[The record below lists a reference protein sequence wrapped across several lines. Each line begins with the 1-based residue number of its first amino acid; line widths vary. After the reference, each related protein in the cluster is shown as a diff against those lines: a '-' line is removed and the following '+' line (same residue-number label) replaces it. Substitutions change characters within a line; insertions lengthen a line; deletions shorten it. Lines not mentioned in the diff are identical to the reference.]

1 MRFGLLGEKLGHSYS
16 PELHAFFG
24 DYDYELFEVAPGDLG
39 DFLRERDFQGL
50 NVTIP
55 YKTTVHD
62 ICEHLTE
69 AAEAIGSV
77 NTVVKQPDGTLL
89 GDNTDAAGFEGM
101 VWKSRVRV
109 LGRKCLVL
117 GSGGAS
123 LAVRYVLN
131 KLGAGQVVVISRSG
145 EDNYDN
151 LDKHKDASVIVNTTP
166 VGMYP
171 KTGAAPVDL
180 RDFPQCEGV
189 LDIIYNPARTAL
201 IQQAE
206 ALGIPC
212 LGGLYMLVEQARCAS
227 QVFTGKPLP
236 AIRSKEVYSV
246 MSRRKDNRI
255 LIGMPGSGK
264 STVGRILAERLGR
277 PFVDCD
283 TELEKRLGMTA
294 GDYILK
300 AGEEDFRAQ
309 ETAILAQLGK
319 ESGLVIAT
327 GGGCVTRPENYPLLH
342 QNGTIIFLERELSKL
357 PKKGRPLSLRG
368 NLQDMY
374 TIRLP
379 MYRRFADLI
388 VPNDSSP
395 ETVAKNVEEAYEHFS
410 D

>member
-171 KTGAAPVDL
+171 KTGTAPVDL

-283 TELEKRLGMTA
+283 TELEKHLGMTA

-309 ETAILAQLGK
+309 ETAMLAQLGK

-388 VPNDSSP
+388 VPNDGDP
-395 ETVAKNVEEAYEHFS
+395 EAVAKNVEEAYEHFS

>member
-236 AIRSKEVYSV
+236 AIRSKEAYSV

-388 VPNDSSP
+388 VPNDGDP
-395 ETVAKNVEEAYEHFS
+395 EAVAKNVEEAYEHFS

>member
-16 PELHAFFG
+16 PELHALFG

-55 YKTTVHD
+55 YKTTFHD

-101 VWKSRVRV
+101 VRKSRVRV

-171 KTGAAPVDL
+171 KTGTAPVDL

-212 LGGLYMLVEQARCAS
+212 LSGLYMLVEQARCAS

-236 AIRSKEVYSV
+236 AIRSKEAYSV

-283 TELEKRLGMTA
+283 TELEKHLGMTA

-309 ETAILAQLGK
+309 ETAMLAQLGK

-388 VPNDSSP
+388 VPNDGDP
-395 ETVAKNVEEAYEHFS
+395 EAVAKNVEEAYEHFS

>member
-171 KTGAAPVDL
+171 KTGTAPVDL

-236 AIRSKEVYSV
+236 AIRSKEAYSV
-246 MSRRKDNRI
+246 MSRRKDNLI
-255 LIGMPGSGK
+255 FIGMPGSGK

-283 TELEKRLGMTA
+283 TELEKHLGMTA

-309 ETAILAQLGK
+309 ETAMLAQLGK

-342 QNGTIIFLERELSKL
+342 QNGTMIFLERELSKL

-388 VPNDSSP
+388 VPNDGDP
-395 ETVAKNVEEAYEHFS
+395 EAVAKNVEEAYEHFS

>member
-77 NTVVKQPDGTLL
+77 NTVVKKPGCFLL

-151 LDKHKDASVIVNTTP
+151 LDKHRDASVIVNTTP

>member
-171 KTGAAPVDL
+171 KTGTAPVDL

-189 LDIIYNPARTAL
+189 LDIIYNHARTAL

-236 AIRSKEVYSV
+236 AIRSKEAYSV

-283 TELEKRLGMTA
+283 TELEKHLGMTA

-309 ETAILAQLGK
+309 ETAMLAQLGK

-388 VPNDSSP
+388 VPNDGDP
-395 ETVAKNVEEAYEHFS
+395 EAVAKNVEEAYEHFS